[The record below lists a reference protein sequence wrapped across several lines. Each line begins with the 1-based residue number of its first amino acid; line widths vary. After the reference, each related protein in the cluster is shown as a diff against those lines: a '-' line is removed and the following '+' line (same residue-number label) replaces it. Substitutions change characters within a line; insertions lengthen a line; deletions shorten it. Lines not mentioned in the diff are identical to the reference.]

1 MGEDY
6 QTAHVPPQAQA
17 VLAAFDH
24 QPAHDEVPDRREK
37 PR

>member
-24 QPAHDEVPDRREK
+24 QPAHDEVPDRREQ